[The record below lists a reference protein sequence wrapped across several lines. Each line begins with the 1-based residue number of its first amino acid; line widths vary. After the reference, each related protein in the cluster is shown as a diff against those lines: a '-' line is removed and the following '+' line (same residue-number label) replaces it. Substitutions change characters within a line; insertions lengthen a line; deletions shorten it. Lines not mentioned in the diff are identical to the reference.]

1 MHHAPSPWI
10 ARWQSLVPAGSAVL
24 DVAAGGGRHSLLFL
38 RRGHPVTAVDRDVTA
53 LRMLPE
59 EAFEVVAA
67 DLEHGPWPLP
77 GRTFGGVVVCNYLSR
92 PLLPTIVASVAAG
105 GVLLYSTFA
114 AGNEHYGKPRNP
126 DFLLQPDELLDA
138 VRGHLTVRAYEH
150 GPEGE
155 PVTAVRQ
162 SLCAVRP

>member
-1 MHHAPSPWI
+1 MHDAPSPWI
-10 ARWQSLVPAGSAVL
+10 ERWQSLVPAGSAVL
-24 DVAAGGGRHSLLFL
+24 DVAAGGGRHSLVFL
-38 RRGHPVTAVDRDVTA
+38 RRGHPVTAVDRDVTPLRA
-53 LRMLPE
+53 LRE
-59 EAFEVVAA
+59 ERLEIVAA
-67 DLEHGPWPLP
+67 DLEHGPWPFLS
-77 GRTFGGVVVCNYLSR
+77 RTFGGVVVCNYLWRS
-92 PLLPTIVASVAAG
+92 LLPAIVSSVASG

-114 AGNEHYGKPRNP
+114 KGNEHYGRPRNP

-155 PVTAVRQ
+155 PVTTVRQ